1 MQITLNL
8 VVPIFVKLIICI
20 DNWESPTIPRILIN
34 ITCINKNFGGGGG
47 CGLKSIL
54 LSVRTTTDD
63 LL

>member
-8 VVPIFVKLIICI
+8 VVRIFVKLIICI

-47 CGLKSIL
+47 VWVKVNFIKCEN
-54 LSVRTTTDD
+54 DD
-63 LL
+63 

>member
-34 ITCINKNFGGGGG
+34 ITCINKNFGGGGVWVKVNFIK
-47 CGLKSIL
+47 CEN
-54 LSVRTTTDD
+54 DD
-63 LL
+63 

>member
-47 CGLKSIL
+47 GGG
-54 LSVRTTTDD
+54 VG
-63 LL
+63 

>member
-8 VVPIFVKLIICI
+8 VVRIFVKLIICI

-34 ITCINKNFGGGGG
+34 ITCINKNFGGGG